1 MLLLQSMTC
10 REMFDEIAADYQK
23 IKIRI
28 SKMHPRVVKIFKRSK
43 KFPNWYVDEYKIPAT
58 NNHYIIF
65 YYAGNINKTEQ
76 PHYTVFCITFNENQR
91 FVINPLQVPYK
102 HTPYSEIINMPQLHV
117 YTSHFFRRYNE
128 RFLHKKELTANEI
141 AGLYFIRNRRS
152 HVPIDMNEEINRN
165 FKKYG
170 KFNDKAMRVPDG
182 LCFTRFIYECK
193 VNSNDTQENEK
204 PDANLVLYTTFINES
219 DMSNSQR
226 DAIDKEHFETFK
238 RFMEEMGQMNLH

>member
-76 PHYTVFCITFNENQR
+76 PHYTFFA
-91 FVINPLQVPYK
+91 LLSMK
-102 HTPYSEIINMPQLHV
+102 
-117 YTSHFFRRYNE
+117 TS
-128 RFLHKKELTANEI
+128 
-141 AGLYFIRNRRS
+141 GLS
-152 HVPIDMNEEINRN
+152 
-165 FKKYG
+165 
-170 KFNDKAMRVPDG
+170 
-182 LCFTRFIYECK
+182 
-193 VNSNDTQENEK
+193 
-204 PDANLVLYTTFINES
+204 
-219 DMSNSQR
+219 
-226 DAIDKEHFETFK
+226 
-238 RFMEEMGQMNLH
+238 